1 MNVSGIGTKGYGT
14 AYAEQAKRRRN
25 TEQESKARSF
35 ASDDTRQDTKKTAD
49 IASSKWNVTCSS
61 NSLVLH
67 GTDTAEDGEAVTAW
81 ANVVTGT
88 SMTVYRPEGFDPQNP
103 VYKVKMWDASGRE
116 TEYMVD
122 ISKVSPSNCNVPE
135 MYAYCAHLSS
145 TGECPNALENFLM
158 AHAHYKDSVPN
169 YGAENMLDKTNWLK
183 VLQGVMEMQYKAGN
197 LKGYMSYKGFLGFL
211 MRKTSEKE
219 GLENRINEES
229 KVDTHI
235 RVNADG
241 SRILMMT
248 RHMGN
253 MATTT
258 SVELSKPSQF
268 PDEVE
273 EQPESETEADVGNL
287 P

>member
-1 MNVSGIGTKGYGT
+1 
-14 AYAEQAKRRRN
+14 
-25 TEQESKARSF
+25 
-35 ASDDTRQDTKKTAD
+35 
-49 IASSKWNVTCSS
+49 
-61 NSLVLH
+61 
-67 GTDTAEDGEAVTAW
+67 
-81 ANVVTGT
+81 
-88 SMTVYRPEGFDPQNP
+88 
-103 VYKVKMWDASGRE
+103 
-116 TEYMVD
+116 
-122 ISKVSPSNCNVPE
+122 
-135 MYAYCAHLSS
+135 
-145 TGECPNALENFLM
+145 
-158 AHAHYKDSVPN
+158 
-169 YGAENMLDKTNWLK
+169 
-183 VLQGVMEMQYKAGN
+183 
-197 LKGYMSYKGFLGFL
+197 

-273 EQPESETEADVGNL
+273 EQPESETEADAGNL